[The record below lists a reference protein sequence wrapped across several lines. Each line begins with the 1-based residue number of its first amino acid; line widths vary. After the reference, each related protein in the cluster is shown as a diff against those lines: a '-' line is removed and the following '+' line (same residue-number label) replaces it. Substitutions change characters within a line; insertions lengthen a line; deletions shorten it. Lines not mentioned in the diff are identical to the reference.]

1 MEVQM
6 KAKHIA
12 LFLVLL
18 LAGFL
23 AGSLTDRSMHAS
35 NFSKS
40 VEFVPKTIPPN
51 LPIRLVPKGTGPSGF
66 TTFTATSTITLTLGT
81 TTVDQATADAIKAQ
95 VLLDYAKARNLA
107 IYQSDGVTVITANVA
122 PAVSADVKQLFKTVV
137 VEYRANNAGQTSSA
151 NQRATDTAGI
161 QP

>member
-1 MEVQM
+1 M
-6 KAKHIA
+6 KAKNIT
-12 LFLVLL
+12 LFLVML

-23 AGSLTDRSMHAS
+23 AGSLVDRSMHAS
-35 NFSKS
+35 NFGKS
-40 VEFVPKTIPPN
+40 VEFVPKVTPTN
-51 LPIRLVPKGTGPSGF
+51 SPIRLVPKGTGRAAF
-66 TTFTATSTITLTLGT
+66 TTFNSTSTITLTLGT

-107 IYQSDGVTVITANVA
+107 IYQSDGVTVIAANVA

-137 VEYRANNAGQTSSA
+137 VEYRANNAGQSANA